1 MNDKERI
8 TELEN
13 TLSSIRDAVVE
24 TSAHTVI
31 GSCIIST
38 IDSVM
43 RCHDAKPVENEY
55 VLYMHS
61 LVSNAKV
68 ATVNAVNDDIAMRK
82 ASELIGENDSRS
94 FMLIDHHRMKKFN
107 YQDGKWCL

>member
-38 IDSVM
+38 IDAVM
-43 RCHDAKPVENEY
+43 KKPIEKEY
-55 VLYMHS
+55 VLYKYS
-61 LVSNAKV
+61 LISNVKV

-82 ASELIGENDSRS
+82 ASELIGKKDLRS
-94 FMLIDHHRMKKFN
+94 FMLIDHHRMKKFI

>member
-13 TLSSIRDAVVE
+13 TLSSIRDVVVE

-38 IDSVM
+38 IDAVM
-43 RCHDAKPVENEY
+43 ENEY

-61 LVSNAKV
+61 LVSNVKV
-68 ATVNAVNDDIAMRK
+68 DTISAVNDDIAMRK

-94 FMLIDHHRMKKFN
+94 FMLIDHHRMKKFI